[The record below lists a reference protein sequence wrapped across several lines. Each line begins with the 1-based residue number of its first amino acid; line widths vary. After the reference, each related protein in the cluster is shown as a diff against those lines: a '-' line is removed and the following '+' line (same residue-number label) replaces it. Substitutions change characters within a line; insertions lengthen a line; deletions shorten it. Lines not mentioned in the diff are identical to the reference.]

1 MNIGEKIK
9 ALRTSKF
16 MTQSQLAGTEI
27 TRNMLSRIEN
37 GAAQPSLDT
46 LKYIASRL
54 NVSAGYLISEG
65 GDERM
70 YVKRSK
76 TDEIKTAYLAGD
88 FRICREMC
96 LELSDL
102 ADDEI
107 QLILAEATLGLAEE
121 TFADG
126 DVRGTCEYLDLAI
139 DACASTVYN
148 TDRIYATAAMYF
160 RYLQRISATV
170 SSNSIDENETFV
182 YASFHDPFCRY
193 MANFIATREN
203 STDEVLPPIGKD
215 TVFASHIEAIRN
227 MKEGD
232 HRGAYE
238 KLHGILVGDAP
249 VPKPMMYFVF
259 CDLEICCREIGDFK
273 GAYEYSIDKL
283 ELIQNMLY

>member
-1 MNIGEKIK
+1 MKIGEKIK

-16 MTQSQLAGTEI
+16 MTQSQLAGAEI

-54 NVSAGYLISEG
+54 NVSAAYLIAEG

-70 YVKRSK
+70 YVKHNK
-76 TDEIKTAYLAGD
+76 TEGIKTAYLAGD
-88 FRICREMC
+88 FRICRDMC
-96 LELSDL
+96 LGLADL

-107 QLILAEATLGLAEE
+107 QLILAEATLGIAEE
-121 TFADG
+121 LFADG
-126 DVRGTCEYLDLAI
+126 DLHGTCEYLDLAI
-139 DACASTVYN
+139 EACASTVYN

-160 RYLQRISATV
+160 RYLQQISATV
-170 SSNSIDENETFV
+170 SSNSIDENETSV
-182 YASFHDPFCRY
+182 YAAFHDPFCRY
-193 MANFIATREN
+193 MANFIALRDKTEG
-203 STDEVLPPIGKD
+203 EVLPEMGTD
-215 TVFASHIEAIRN
+215 SVFASHIQAIRS
-227 MKEGD
+227 MEEGD
-232 HRGAYE
+232 HRKAYE
-238 KLHGILVGDAP
+238 DLHEILVSDAP

-283 ELIQNMLY
+283 ELMQKMLY